1 MRAWERG
8 AGEEVLLCFADLH
21 SMELNCNFL
30 FGICKPWHL
39 HTPLGVRKRF
49 LVMWFNLLGWLPKV
63 HPLELLV
70 SYNSNIIHQKCH
82 FSVKWTWIVFL
93 RPQIS
98 TFDNFYMRF
107 LNSFFLQC
115 CSWREIQHYCSYCNH
130 SFISFDM
137 FYTSYFQS
145 NEEPHL
151 NLCLGSVIHKQL
163 ANCWWLQELYFLFFV
178 FLNNTLQGTSL
189 TRKYHAQSC
198 CNKWSRDQFL
208 SGVATLS
215 FLRFLKL
222 QGAFLVI
229 LIFFWDS

>member
-1 MRAWERG
+1 
-8 AGEEVLLCFADLH
+8 
-21 SMELNCNFL
+21 
-30 FGICKPWHL
+30 
-39 HTPLGVRKRF
+39 
-49 LVMWFNLLGWLPKV
+49 MWFNLLGWLPKV

-82 FSVKWTWIVFL
+82 FSVKWAWIVFL
-93 RPQIS
+93 SPQTS

-151 NLCLGSVIHKQL
+151 NLCLGSVNLYIIHKQL
-163 ANCWWLQELYFLFFV
+163 ANCWWLQELYFLFFA

-229 LIFFWDS
+229 LIFFLRFLIQLWKNLSNTQSFICPSCMWRERNIKWYRQVDTCTLPCK